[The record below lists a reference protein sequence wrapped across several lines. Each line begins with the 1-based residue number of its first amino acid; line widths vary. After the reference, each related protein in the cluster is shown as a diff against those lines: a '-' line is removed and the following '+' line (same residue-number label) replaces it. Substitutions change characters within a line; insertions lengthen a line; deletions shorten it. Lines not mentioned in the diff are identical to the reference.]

1 MITLSNCLSTNTLSI
16 RICMI
21 IIRCECI
28 LNLEIKKNLLVSVQ
42 NSSVVSAETTVGAKL
57 FQWGIVLREKRIL
70 QDITIGLGPV
80 IL

>member
-16 RICMI
+16 RI
-21 IIRCECI
+21 
-28 LNLEIKKNLLVSVQ
+28 LNLEIKKTLLVSVQ
-42 NSSVVSAETTVGAKL
+42 NSSVASAATTVGAKL

-70 QDITIGLGPV
+70 QDITIGLGPA

>member
-16 RICMI
+16 R
-21 IIRCECI
+21 I

-42 NSSVVSAETTVGAKL
+42 NSSVDSAATTVGAKL

-70 QDITIGLGPV
+70 QDITIGLGPA

>member
-16 RICMI
+16 R
-21 IIRCECI
+21 I

-42 NSSVVSAETTVGAKL
+42 NSSVVSAATTVGAKL
-57 FQWGIVLREKRIL
+57 FQWGIVLREKQIL
-70 QDITIGLGPV
+70 QDITIGLGPA

>member
-16 RICMI
+16 RI
-21 IIRCECI
+21 
-28 LNLEIKKNLLVSVQ
+28 LNLEIKKTLLVSVQ
-42 NSSVVSAETTVGAKL
+42 NSSVVSAATTVGAKL

-70 QDITIGLGPV
+70 QDITIGLGPA